1 MPHWIPCC
9 QLDLKRNTISLSFLK
24 ISPFT
29 AGLGFPLAAHN
40 PSSTL
45 NMTHLTLGGDHQTE
59 ILFFPHPLY
68 CFPISNNIWNCDI
81 SKLLSCWRPVCYSW
95 LSLPITT
102 IKYFSLPVTNINYPR
117 NHPPQNLTS
126 SLEQPTSPWRVQW
139 SRFHPSNSQIEN
151 MSVHYSLV
159 AIKVDRYQDKNFG
172 SEITKNGVPL
182 YSTHSH
188 KSTCIFN
195 VADKTESAHACE

>member
-9 QLDLKRNTISLSFLK
+9 QLDLKRNMISQSFLK

-45 NMTHLTLGGDHQTE
+45 NMTHLTLGGDRQTE

-102 IKYFSLPVTNINYPR
+102 IKYFFLPVTNINYPR

-126 SLEQPTSPWRVQW
+126 SLERPTSPWRGPVKPLPSIKQSNW
-139 SRFHPSNSQIEN
+139 KNVSSLFIGCYKSRQISRQKFWEWN
-151 MSVHYSLV
+151 NKKWCPTV
-159 AIKVDRYQDKNFG
+159 
-172 SEITKNGVPL
+172 
-182 YSTHSH
+182 
-188 KSTCIFN
+188 
-195 VADKTESAHACE
+195 